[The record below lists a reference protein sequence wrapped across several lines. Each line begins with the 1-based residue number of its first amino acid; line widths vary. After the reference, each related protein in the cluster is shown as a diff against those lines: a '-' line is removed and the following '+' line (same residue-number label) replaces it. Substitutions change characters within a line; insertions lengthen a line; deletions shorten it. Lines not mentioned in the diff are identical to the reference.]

1 MGIQSLFFLPMKVA
15 SILFA
20 LALVSASYQVNFCPA
35 LKEVADDGLKIAAAC
50 VKSHIGVF
58 PPAAQGVDYLEKKA
72 EGVVNDAIGRLCGRR
87 RRALDVMGAIQGA
100 MGNIANVANQ
110 VKNAA
115 CGAGAA
121 AACGPVMGVL
131 EKALEAGL
139 AAEGFPVVATSCI
152 FDEVKKIL
160 TQKCQAICKR
170 RQLTKA
176 LRSRR
181 LDMTITNVRNN
192 FDWNIKR

>member
-58 PPAAQGVDYLEKKA
+58 PNAAQGVDYLEKKA
-72 EGVVNDAIGRLCGRR
+72 EGVVNDAIGKLCGRR

-121 AACGPVMGVL
+121 AACG
-131 EKALEAGL
+131 
-139 AAEGFPVVATSCI
+139 PVVATSCI